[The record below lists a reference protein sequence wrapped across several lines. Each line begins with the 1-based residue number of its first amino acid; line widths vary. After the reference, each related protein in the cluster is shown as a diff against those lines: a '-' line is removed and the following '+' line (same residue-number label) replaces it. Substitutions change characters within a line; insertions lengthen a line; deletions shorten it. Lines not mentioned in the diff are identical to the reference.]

1 MELYSSLNNQIFLM
15 LTSHKQDHWV
25 VGVVVRPC
33 WSTKTNENDQKA
45 PRTIRYYTLSAKL
58 IPVIWLQKWSNW
70 GFIVVGSNYLMRG
83 AKKVWFWNRDF
94 SGIQILQ
101 NFKLRSLHEKK
112 SW

>member
-45 PRTIRYYTLSAKL
+45 PSTIRYLYIIRQSNSRIMAAK
-58 IPVIWLQKWSNW
+58 
-70 GFIVVGSNYLMRG
+70 M
-83 AKKVWFWNRDF
+83 
-94 SGIQILQ
+94 
-101 NFKLRSLHEKK
+101 E
-112 SW
+112 